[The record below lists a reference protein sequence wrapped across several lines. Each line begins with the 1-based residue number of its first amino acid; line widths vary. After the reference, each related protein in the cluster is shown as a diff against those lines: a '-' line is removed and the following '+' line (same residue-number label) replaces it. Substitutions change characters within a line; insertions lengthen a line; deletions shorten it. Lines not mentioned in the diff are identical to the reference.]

1 MVINLEQLNGFLLL
15 INLLCFF
22 KLKKTLHKVIC
33 YNLFKAGS
41 GSALKKTA
49 GSEFAL
55 RRTAGSGS
63 AKNEFGSTGLER
75 NVGEKEEGHLFHSC
89 HTSYSEPECDVTV
102 INIRGSEQLVPGQL
116 QAALG
121 QVALTKVLQYSST
134 QVTSQLSKPMQYQK
148 WSQ

>member
-1 MVINLEQLNGFLLL
+1 M
-15 INLLCFF
+15 
-22 KLKKTLHKVIC
+22 
-33 YNLFKAGS
+33 FKAGS

-134 QVTSQLSKPMQYQK
+134 QVSYLNLCSTKNGHNKKTKIKVVHFILKELFLK
-148 WSQ
+148 L